1 MPSTSEPA
9 PSSSARLERLA
20 AEWTNNPHSKV
31 FVQLAEEY
39 VKAGQSQ
46 KAVVVLQEGLL
57 VYPGYVIAMV
67 VLGSIYQQV
76 GEDAKAKAVLEDAVV
91 LSPENLKA
99 HRLLAKLYA
108 AEGNTE
114 SARKSCTVVLMTNPL
129 DEEINVIERS
139 LPRIKKVPPPDP
151 SVTAL
156 AGIIAEGSGSIH
168 QAPSTAQ
175 SIKSRDQENETNIS
189 TAAAPIVTH
198 PDELDT
204 SSDSEFAPTMTSVIA
219 KTKRVAR
226 LQNWLTGV
234 RARRR
239 TRA

>member
-1 MPSTSEPA
+1 MPSTPEPD
-9 PSSSARLERLA
+9 PSSSARLDRLA
-20 AEWTNNPHSKV
+20 AEWTNNPHSKA

-39 VKAGQSQ
+39 VKVGRPQ
-46 KAVVVLQEGLL
+46 KAIVVLQEGLL

-99 HRLLAKLYA
+99 HRLLARLYA
-108 AEGNTE
+108 TEGNTE

-129 DEEINVIERS
+129 DDEIKTLERS
-139 LPRIKKVPPPDP
+139 LPRSKKCPPPDP

-156 AGIIAEGSGSIH
+156 AGIIAESGDSTH
-168 QAPSTAQ
+168 RAPSTTQ
-175 SIKSRDQENETNIS
+175 RIQSRDQEDEADMS
-189 TAAAPIVTH
+189 TAAPPIVRD
-198 PDELDT
+198 PDELGH
-204 SSDSEFAPTMTSVIA
+204 SSDSELDPAMTSVIV
-219 KTKRVAR
+219 KTERVAR

-239 TRA
+239 TTA